1 MNERKEE
8 DKAVRSLREQKD
20 KDESSWKWADTYSVL
35 LDQREQSVRMGEP
48 SVDWKLIYPFTKL
61 ATLCALIRLI
71 FLNFIFKIM
80 PLPFSNIFE
89 KEKILTSPCDN

>member
-1 MNERKEE
+1 MNEWKEE

-20 KDESSWKWADTYSVL
+20 KDESSWKWADEYHVL
-35 LDQREQSVRMGEP
+35 LHQREQSVRMGGS
-48 SVDWKLIYPFTKL
+48 SVYWKLIYFFTKL
-61 ATLCALIRLI
+61 ATLCTLIRLI

-89 KEKILTSPCDN
+89 KEEILTSPCDN